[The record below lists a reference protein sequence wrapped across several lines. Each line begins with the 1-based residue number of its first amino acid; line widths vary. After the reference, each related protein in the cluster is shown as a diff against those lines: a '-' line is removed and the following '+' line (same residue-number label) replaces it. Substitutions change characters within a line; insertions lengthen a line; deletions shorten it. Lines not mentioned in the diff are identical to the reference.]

1 MKSWIK
7 KLEYFPATLLEAVY
21 KNGTNKNLATILDE
35 HEAEMDTVKA
45 DVKLLIDAIG
55 SDSARYI
62 DTIKGYSGKLTTF
75 KGEFDLNNL
84 KTYRAGDV
92 GDFWIYKGNMTQNID
107 SSVLFPGGI
116 VYVDTAIA
124 NTTAG
129 ETINILR
136 TIYVPYQNHTI
147 QKDKYDVIIVGAGAG
162 GIGAAYA
169 LKDSGLRVALIERL
183 DTLGGT
189 HINGGVGLM
198 IATPVGDWY
207 KEICQTAYDE
217 GMMDFFTP
225 YLEVGEGTTFE
236 KRWRGSLF
244 RDPKNVINNYQGRH
258 LNINGVWF
266 SDKYYDDLKKT
277 IDIFINTEVVEVHSD
292 SGKIYEIKT
301 IDRLTGKESVFVADY
316 FVDCSA
322 DAVLFT
328 KNADLA
334 LDTDYYIGTD
344 GRSRFS
350 ETVYSETEEPNKY
363 GINTV
368 EPCYYQMGGTKPNG
382 TPFEKAPSFYKTF
395 DNIKGKMNFT
405 WSPPKGNIAITSNS
419 YGTGMILK
427 DFIEKSTEYN
437 MGDGYDR
444 AKAYFYQ
451 TGYYAAAS
459 RFAGICKMLAIRES
473 YRVACEKTVDQNYL
487 TTQIT
492 SENLASEK
500 TMALSTWYVDI
511 HNQPYYCV
519 SNIANGIPYGAMVPK
534 CYTNVLVASRCYGAS
549 HIGLSSLRLVKTMLD
564 LGYSAGKAM
573 AQAVV
578 NQLADVREV
587 DTAQVQADT
596 GIANTMREVETYF
609 YGDTVDYVEVTE

>member
-7 KLEYFPATLLEAVY
+7 KLQYFPVTLLEAVY

-35 HEAEMDTVKA
+35 HEATMNDM
-45 DVKLLIDAIG
+45 KLLIDAIG
-55 SDSARYI
+55 SDSERYI

-75 KGEFDLNNL
+75 KGEFDYA
-84 KTYRAGDV
+84 KRSEYQAGNV

-107 SSVLFPGGI
+107 SSPLFPGGI

-147 QKDKYDVIIVGAGAG
+147 QKDKYDVIVVGAGAG

-198 IATPVGDWY
+198 IANPVGDWY

-217 GMMDFFTP
+217 GMMDFRAGSDIA
-225 YLEVGEGTTFE
+225 YREVGDGTTFE
-236 KRWRGSLF
+236 KRWRASLF
-244 RDPKNVINNYQGRH
+244 SDPKSVINGYGGRH

-316 FVDCSA
+316 FIDCSA

-328 KNADLA
+328 KNVDLA

-344 GRSRFS
+344 CRSRFS
-350 ETVYSETEEPNKY
+350 ETAYSETEEPNKY

-368 EPCYYQMGGTKPNG
+368 EPCYFQMAGTGAAG
-382 TPFEKAPSFYKTF
+382 TPLEKAPSFYKTF
-395 DNIKGKMNFT
+395 DNIQGKMNFT
-405 WSPPKGNIAITSNS
+405 WSPPNGNIAITSNS

-451 TGYYAAAS
+451 TGYYAAGNA
-459 RFAGICKMLAIRES
+459 FAGICKMLAIRES
-473 YRVACEKTVDQNYL
+473 YRVACDKTVDQNYL

-492 SENLASEK
+492 SENLVSEEI
-500 TMALSTWYVDI
+500 MALSTWYVDI
-511 HNQPYYCV
+511 HNQSYSCV

-573 AQAVV
+573 ALAVV
-578 NQLADVREV
+578 NQLADVRDV

-596 GIANTMREVETYF
+596 GIANTMSEVETYF
-609 YGDTVDYVEVTE
+609 YGDTVDYTEVTE